1 MVKYK
6 IAKKQYNNMRCEIC
20 GSEAGEKPLNIKLDG
35 SMMKVCEKCSKYG
48 AIQKEAPEI
57 VRKRAKN
64 VVRQSNNRVYSSK
77 YNEPKDDLVEDYNIL
92 IREKREKLK
101 LSREELGKKIYEKV
115 SVITRVES
123 GKMVPDIK
131 LVRKIEKALNIDLVE
146 SLENSDFEY
155 HSKNLRKAT
164 LGDLV
169 KIKKK

>member
-1 MVKYK
+1 M
-6 IAKKQYNNMRCEIC
+6 QCEIC
-20 GSEAGEKPLNIKLDG
+20 GSEAGKKPINIKLDG
-35 SMMKVCEKCSKYG
+35 SMMKACEKCSKYG
-48 AIQKEAPEI
+48 KIQKEAPEA
-57 VRKRAKN
+57 VAKRAKN
-64 VVRQSNNRVYSSK
+64 IVNPTRNQAYISK

-92 IREKREKLK
+92 IREKREKMK
-101 LSREELGKKIYEKV
+101 LSREELGKQIYEKV
-115 SVITRVES
+115 SVINRVES

-146 SLENSDFEY
+146 LLEDGDFEY